1 MNKGVNLILWLI
13 FLILVLPFLLTSFQT
28 PLPPKSTKILY
39 SEFLD
44 YVEKGKVE
52 SVKIV
57 EQDIKGV
64 FKGSGKTFITYIPH
78 DDPNLIKFL
87 SDHKVSFEGERPTEA
102 KWWMTLLWY
111 LASPVIFCFLL
122 WFLFYRQVKGAGGIR
137 GIATLGQSRAKF
149 NPKDKNV
156 ITFKNVAGIDEAKE
170 ELQEIIEFLMNP
182 KRFQKLGAK
191 IPKGVLLVGLPGTGK
206 TLLAKAVAGEAQVP
220 FLSISGSDFVEM
232 FVGVGASRVRD
243 LFEKAKRQV
252 ASSGKGCIIFI
263 DEIDAVGRQRGAG
276 FGGGHDEREQTLNQ
290 LLVEMDGFNSGE
302 GVILIA
308 ATNRPDVLDPALL
321 RPGRFDRHITIDIPD
336 LVGREAI
343 LKVHMKNVKVAKDV
357 DVKLLARRTAMFVGS
372 DLANLVNE
380 AALLSARR
388 KKRRVGMKEFE
399 DAIERIIAG
408 PEKKSKVTS
417 EKEKK
422 IKAYHE
428 AGHTLIAK
436 LIPNTDPVHK
446 VSIIPRGIAGG
457 YTLQL
462 PVEDKHLYTR
472 TELLDKMIVA
482 LGGMQAELIEF
493 NDMTTGAQK
502 DIEWVTELAHKMVCE
517 YGMSEELGPIAYGR
531 RDEEIFLGR
540 DFFKEK
546 NYSEEVAFKIDTE
559 IHKII
564 DSCRNHAQK
573 LLKENKDKLESLANA
588 LIEKETLESHEIDK
602 ILGIEVKEKE
612 INHKADKKL

>member
-1 MNKGVNLILWLI
+1 MNKGLNLVVWLI
-13 FLILVLPFLLTSFQT
+13 FLILILPVLLKTLQA
-28 PLPPKSTKILY
+28 PLPPRAESISY

-44 YVEKGKVE
+44 YVEKDKIE
-52 SVKIV
+52 KVKIV
-57 EQDIKGV
+57 ERDINGT
-64 FKGSGKTFITYIPH
+64 FKGGKVFVTYIPYE
-78 DDPNLIKFL
+78 DSNLIKFL
-87 SDHKVSFEGERPTEA
+87 IEHKVAIEGDRPTEA

-111 LASPVIFCFLL
+111 IGSPVIFCLLL
-122 WFLFYRQVKGAGGIR
+122 WFMFYRQMKGPGGLR
-137 GIATLGQSRAKF
+137 GIATFGHSRAKF
-149 NPKDKNV
+149 NPKDKNI
-156 ITFKNVAGIDEAKE
+156 ITFKNVAGVNEAKE
-170 ELQEIIEFLMNP
+170 ELQEIIEFLKAP
-182 KRFQKLGAK
+182 KKFQKLGAK

-206 TLLAKAVAGEAQVP
+206 TLLAKAVAGEAEVP

-232 FVGVGASRVRD
+232 FVGVGASRVRN
-243 LFEKAKRQV
+243 LFDQAKRQV
-252 ASSGKGCIIFI
+252 SSSGKGCIIFI

-290 LLVEMDGFNSGE
+290 LLVEMDGFNTGE

-321 RPGRFDRHITIDIPD
+321 RPGRFDRHITVDIPD
-336 LVGREAI
+336 LIGREAI
-343 LKVHMKNVKVAKDV
+343 LKVHMKNVKVAKEV
-357 DVKLLARRTAMFVGS
+357 DTKLLARRTSMFVGS

-380 AALLSARR
+380 AALLAARR
-388 KKRRVGMKEFE
+388 KKKKVGLKEFE

-436 LIPNTDPVHK
+436 LIPNSDPVHK

-462 PVEDKHLYTR
+462 PTEDKHLYTR
-472 TELLDKMIVA
+472 TELLDKMVVA
-482 LGGMQAELIEF
+482 LGGMRAELLKF

-502 DIEWVTELAHKMVCE
+502 DIEWVTEIAHKMVCE
-517 YGMSEELGPIAYGR
+517 YGMSETLGPIAFGR
-531 RDEEIFLGR
+531 RDQEVFLGR

-546 NYSEEVAFKIDTE
+546 NYSEQVAFKIDTE
-559 IHKII
+559 IHQII
-564 DSCRNHAQK
+564 DLCNQRAQK
-573 LLKENKDKLESLANA
+573 MLKDNLNKLNDLANA
-588 LIEKETLESHEIDK
+588 LIEKETLDSNEIDEILK
-602 ILGIEVKEKE
+602 I
-612 INHKADKKL
+612 D

>member
-1 MNKGVNLILWLI
+1 MNKGLNLILWLI
-13 FLILVLPFLLTSFQT
+13 FLILVLPYILTTFQT

-44 YVEKGKVE
+44 YVANGKVE
-52 SVKIV
+52 SVKII

-64 FKGSGKTFITYIPH
+64 FKGSKKTFITYIPH
-78 DDPNLIKFL
+78 EDPNLIKFL
-87 SDHKVSFEGERPTEA
+87 SDHKVSFEGDRPTEA

-111 LASPVIFCFLL
+111 IGSPVIFCLLL
-122 WFLFYRQVKGAGGIR
+122 WFMFYHQVKGPGGIR
-137 GIATLGQSRAKF
+137 KIATFGHSRAKF
-149 NPKDKNV
+149 NSKEKSV
-156 ITFKNVAGIDEAKE
+156 ITFKNVEGVDEAKE
-170 ELQEIIEFLMNP
+170 ELQEIIEFLKAP
-182 KRFQKLGAK
+182 KKFQKLGAK
-191 IPKGVLLVGLPGTGK
+191 IPKGVLLVGQPGTGK
-206 TLLAKAVAGEAQVP
+206 TLLAKAVAGEAEVP

-232 FVGVGASRVRD
+232 FVGVGASRVRN
-243 LFEKAKRQV
+243 LFEQAKKQT

-263 DEIDAVGRQRGAG
+263 DEIDAVGRQRGTG

-321 RPGRFDRHITIDIPD
+321 RPGRFDRHITVDIPD
-336 LVGREAI
+336 LIGREAI
-343 LKVHMKNVKVAKDV
+343 LKVHMKNVKVAKEV
-357 DVKLLARRTAMFVGS
+357 DLKLLARRTAMFVGS

-380 AALLSARR
+380 AALLAARR
-388 KKRRVGMKEFE
+388 KKKKVGMKEFE

-408 PEKKSKVTS
+408 PEKKTKVTS
-417 EKEKK
+417 DREKR

-428 AGHTLIAK
+428 AGHTLLAK
-436 LIPNTDPVHK
+436 LIPNSDPVHK

-472 TELLDKMIVA
+472 TELLDKIVMA
-482 LGGMQAELIEF
+482 LGGMRAELIKF

-502 DIEWVTELAHKMVCE
+502 DIEWVTDIASKMVCE
-517 YGMSEELGPIAYGR
+517 YGMSEAIGPIALGR
-531 RDEEIFLGR
+531 KDQEIFLGR

-546 NYSEEVAFKIDTE
+546 NYSEQVAYKIDQE

-564 DSCRNHAQK
+564 DSCSKRAEE
-573 LLKENKDKLESLANA
+573 LLQNNRDNLELLANA
-588 LIEKETLESHEIDK
+588 LIEKETLESQEIDE
-602 ILGIEVKEKE
+602 ILGLKAKEG
-612 INHKADKKL
+612 NNP

>member
-1 MNKGVNLILWLI
+1 MNKGVNLILWLV
-13 FLILVLPFLLTSFQT
+13 FLIIVLPFLLKTFQT
-28 PLPPKSTKILY
+28 PLPPQAVRISY

-44 YVEKGKVE
+44 YVQKGKVE
-52 SVKIV
+52 KVKII
-57 EQDIKGV
+57 EQDIKGI
-64 FKGSGKTFITYIPH
+64 FKGGNKAFITYIPYN
-78 DDPNLIKFL
+78 DPNLIKVL
-87 SDHKVSFEGERPTEA
+87 TENKVFFEGDRPTEA
-102 KWWMTLLWY
+102 RWWMTLLWY
-111 LASPVIFCFLL
+111 IGTPVIFCFLL
-122 WFLFYRQVKGAGGIR
+122 WLLFYRQIRGPGGIK
-137 GIATLGQSRAKF
+137 GIATFGHSRAKF
-149 NPKDKNV
+149 SYKEKNP
-156 ITFKNVAGIDEAKE
+156 ISFKNVAGVDEAKE
-170 ELQEIIEFLMNP
+170 ELQEIIEFLREP
-182 KRFQKLGAK
+182 KKFQKLGAR

-206 TLLAKAVAGEAQVP
+206 TLLAKAVAGEAKVP

-232 FVGVGASRVRD
+232 FVGVGASRVRS
-243 LFEKAKRQV
+243 LFEQAKKQV
-252 ASSGKGCIIFI
+252 ASSNKGCIIFI

-290 LLVEMDGFNSGE
+290 LLVEMDGFNTGE
-302 GVILIA
+302 GIILIA

-321 RPGRFDRHITIDIPD
+321 RPGRFDRHITVDIPD
-336 LVGREAI
+336 LIGREAI

-357 DVKLLARRTAMFVGS
+357 DPKLIARRTAMFVGS

-380 AALLSARR
+380 AALLAARR
-388 KKRRVGMKEFE
+388 KKKRVGMKEFE

-436 LIPNTDPVHK
+436 LIPNSDPVHK

-462 PVEDKHLYTR
+462 PTEDKHLYTR
-472 TELLDKMIVA
+472 AELLDKIVIA
-482 LGGMQAELIEF
+482 LGGMQAELIQF

-502 DIEWVTELAHKMVCE
+502 DIEWVTDISHKMVCE
-517 YGMSEELGPIAYGR
+517 YGMSDELGPIALGR
-531 RDEEIFLGR
+531 RDQEVFLGR

-546 NYSEEVAFKIDTE
+546 NYSEQIAFKIDTE

-564 DSCRNHAQK
+564 DSCNKRAEK
-573 LLKENKDKLESLANA
+573 LLRENKDKLDRLANA
-588 LIEKETLESHEIDK
+588 LVEKETLESQEIDE
-602 ILGIEVKEKE
+602 ILGIEVKK
-612 INHKADKKL
+612 

>member
-1 MNKGVNLILWLI
+1 MNKGVNLVLWLI
-13 FLILVLPFLLTSFQT
+13 FLILVLPFLLNTFQT
-28 PLPPKSTKILY
+28 PLPPKSTKLLY

-44 YVEKGKVE
+44 YVAKGKVE

-57 EQDIKGV
+57 EQDIKGT
-64 FKGSGKTFITYIPH
+64 FKGSNKTFITYIPH
-78 DDPNLIKFL
+78 EDPNLIKFL
-87 SDHKVSFEGERPTEA
+87 SDHKVSFEGERPTET

-111 LASPVIFCFLL
+111 IASPVIFCFLL
-122 WFLFYRQVKGAGGIR
+122 WFLFYHQVKGPGGIR
-137 GIATLGQSRAKF
+137 RIATLSQSRAKF

-182 KRFQKLGAK
+182 KRFQKIGAK
-191 IPKGVLLVGLPGTGK
+191 IPKGVLLVGPPGTGK
-206 TLLAKAVAGEAQVP
+206 TLLAKAVAGEAHVP
-220 FLSISGSDFVEM
+220 FLNISGSDFVEM

-252 ASSGKGCIIFI
+252 ATSGKGCIIFI

-276 FGGGHDEREQTLNQ
+276 VGGGHDEREQTLNQ

-302 GVILIA
+302 GVILVA

-336 LVGREAI
+336 LLGREAI
-343 LKVHMKNVKVAKDV
+343 LKVHMKNIKVVKDV
-357 DVKLLARRTAMFVGS
+357 DVKLLARRTSMFVGS

-388 KKRRVGMKEFE
+388 KKRKVGMKEFE

-428 AGHTLIAK
+428 AGHTLMAK
-436 LIPNTDPVHK
+436 LIPNSDPVHK

-462 PVEDKHLYTR
+462 PLEDKHLYTR
-472 TELLDKMIVA
+472 TELLDRMAVA

-493 NDMTTGAQK
+493 NDMSTGAQK
-502 DIEWVTELAHKMVCE
+502 DIEWVTEIAHKMVCE
-517 YGMSEELGPIAYGR
+517 YGMSKELGPIAYGR
-531 RDEEIFLGR
+531 RDQEIFLGR

-546 NYSEEVAFKIDTE
+546 NYSEEIAFKIDTE

-564 DSCRNHAQK
+564 DLCNNRAQK
-573 LLKENKDKLESLANA
+573 LLEENKNKLDFLAKA
-588 LIEKETLESHEIDK
+588 LIEKETLESQEINE
-602 ILGIEVKEKE
+602 ILGREEESRIKGKG
-612 INHKADKKL
+612 